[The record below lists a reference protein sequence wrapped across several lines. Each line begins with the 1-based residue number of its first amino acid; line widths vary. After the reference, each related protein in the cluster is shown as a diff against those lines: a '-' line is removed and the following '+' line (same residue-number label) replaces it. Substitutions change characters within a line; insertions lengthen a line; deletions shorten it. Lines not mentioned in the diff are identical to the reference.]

1 MSGQTKSEAFA
12 TAPDGTK
19 IRYVIWSSPTATQ
32 RVVLIHAL
40 AMVAEFWE
48 ATVQALGPEW
58 EVLAVDCR
66 GHGASGKPAGPYS
79 VELMAD
85 DIAAVMDHAGWDSA
99 VVAGASMGGCVA
111 MAVAAR
117 HGARVRGLG
126 LIDTTAWYGADAP
139 TAWEER
145 GQKAVSGGMAA
156 LIGFQKTRWVSE
168 SFLEEHPDI
177 VQTAID
183 IFTANDVPAY
193 LETCRM
199 LGRADVREALASF
212 TMPVAIMVGEEDY
225 ATPIAMSEALT
236 AAIPGARMRVVPGA
250 RHMTPMEVPETV
262 AEVIKSTLVSV

>member
-1 MSGQTKSEAFA
+1 MSAQPKSEAFA
-12 TAPDGTK
+12 SANDGTR
-19 IRYVIWSSPTATQ
+19 IRYLIWSNPQATQ

-40 AMVAEFWE
+40 AMVAEFWD
-48 ATVQALGPEW
+48 ATRQALGPEW

-117 HGARVRGLG
+117 HAARVEGLG
-126 LIDTTAWYGADAP
+126 LIDTTAWYGEDAP
-139 TAWEER
+139 SAWEER
-145 GQKAVSGGMAA
+145 GQKAVAGGMAA
-156 LIGFQKTRWVSE
+156 LIGFQKTRWVSDAFRE
-168 SFLEEHPDI
+168 AHPDI
-177 VQTAID
+177 VQGAID
-183 IFTANDVPAY
+183 IFTANDAAAY

-199 LGRADVREALASF
+199 LGRADVREALAFF
-212 TMPVAIMVGEEDY
+212 TVPTAIMVGEEDF
-225 ATPIAMSEALT
+225 ATPIAMSEALA

-250 RHMTPMEVPETV
+250 RHMTPMEVPDTV
-262 AEVIKSTLVSV
+262 AEVISSARVSQ